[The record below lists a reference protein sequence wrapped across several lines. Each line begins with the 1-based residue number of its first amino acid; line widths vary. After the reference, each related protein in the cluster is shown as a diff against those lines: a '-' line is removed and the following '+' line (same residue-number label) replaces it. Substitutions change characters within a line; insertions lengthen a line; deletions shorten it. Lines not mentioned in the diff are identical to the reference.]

1 MTSSSTPSSIPP
13 GVRAAKPA
21 LRLIAYTDYKSPYA
35 YVASRATQALAL
47 EYPVELIWRPYT
59 LRIAEYLDAVDS
71 RSAHNWRKVKYAY
84 MDARRLANRQGLTL
98 MGPRRIY
105 TGELCSLGMLFAQ
118 QAGFFAAYH
127 EATFARFWRH
137 ELDIDSM
144 DEMTAHIAALGGDP
158 AAFERYALGAGRD
171 EHQAIVEDAEQR
183 GVFGVPM
190 IVFEDELFWGGDRI
204 GMVRQAIEQ
213 RLTADAA
220 ALRAARGGLTR

>member
-1 MTSSSTPSSIPP
+1 MTPSPSS
-13 GVRAAKPA
+13 VLK
-21 LRLIAYTDYKSPYA
+21 LIAYTDYKSPYA

-47 EYPVELIWRPYT
+47 EYPVLIDWRPYT

-144 DEMTAHIAALGGDP
+144 DEMTAHIAALVGALAVG
-158 AAFERYALGAGRD
+158 AFGASLGLGIQHR
-171 EHQAIVEDAEQR
+171 AIVEDAERR

-204 GMVRQAIEQ
+204 GLVRQAIEQ
-213 RLTADAA
+213 RLGADAA
-220 ALRAARGGLTR
+220 ARRAARGGLVR